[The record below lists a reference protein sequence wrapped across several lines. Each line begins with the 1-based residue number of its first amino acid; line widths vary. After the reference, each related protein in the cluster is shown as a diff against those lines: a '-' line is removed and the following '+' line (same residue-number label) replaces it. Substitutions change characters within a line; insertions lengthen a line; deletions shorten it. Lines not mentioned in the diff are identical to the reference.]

1 MPALLH
7 ARPPTDPAEERR
19 LRKLAAARH
28 APASWIQ
35 LARII
40 TGSWDGASVAELAR
54 RLDCHPKTVSKWL
67 HRFNTSGIDALADL
81 PRPGVPRHQRAP
93 ARPHHRP
100 GPLGAAR
107 PAAPGRR
114 GAAGARPARGAGALD
129 AGRPGPGRPG
139 RGDRRRPQP
148 GPPDPAQRA
157 GALAAHAVVGDQH
170 RSRFRPKRAQ
180 VIACYTSPPP
190 DMTVVCAD
198 ELGPVIPR
206 SFPPAPG
213 WTLDG
218 HRVKSPL
225 DYGRGPEKTWVYG
238 ALRVRDGQT
247 VTLTTPSRN
256 SVGYQDLLGAVE
268 AANPVGTIMVITDN
282 LSSHTSVSTR
292 TWLTDHPRIQHT
304 FIPKGAC
311 WLNLQ
316 EGWWR
321 LFRREAFAGQSFATP
336 KEITLATSVATC
348 QLNARARPWVWG
360 RPLPSPRY
368 RRHAFTYRI

>member
-1 MPALLH
+1 
-7 ARPPTDPAEERR
+7 
-19 LRKLAAARH
+19 
-28 APASWIQ
+28 
-35 LARII
+35 
-40 TGSWDGASVAELAR
+40 
-54 RLDCHPKTVSKWL
+54 
-67 HRFNTSGIDALADL
+67 
-81 PRPGVPRHQRAP
+81 
-93 ARPHHRP
+93 
-100 GPLGAAR
+100 
-107 PAAPGRR
+107 
-114 GAAGARPARGAGALD
+114 
-129 AGRPGPGRPG
+129 
-139 RGDRRRPQP
+139 
-148 GPPDPAQRA
+148 
-157 GALAAHAVVGDQH
+157 
-170 RSRFRPKRAQ
+170 
-180 VIACYTSPPP
+180 
-190 DMTVVCAD
+190 MTVVCAD

-218 HRVKSPL
+218 HRVKAPL

-247 VTLTTPSRN
+247 VTLTAPSRN

-268 AANPVGTIMVITDN
+268 TANPVGTIMVITDN
-282 LSSHTSVSTR
+282 LSSHTSYSTR

-321 LFRREAFAGQSFATP
+321 LFRRQAFAGQSFATP
-336 KEITLATSVATC
+336 EEITLATSAATC

-368 RRHAFTYRI
+368 RRHALTYRI